1 MTFIDKGVLD
11 SETHAL
17 DGKTR
22 LQIALHMAQGNY
34 YIFFID

>member
-17 DGKTR
+17 DGKTG
-22 LQIALHMAQGNY
+22 LQIALHIAKGNY
-34 YIFFID
+34 

>member
-11 SETHAL
+11 SKAHAL

-22 LQIALHMAQGNY
+22 LQIALHIVQGNY
-34 YIFFID
+34 